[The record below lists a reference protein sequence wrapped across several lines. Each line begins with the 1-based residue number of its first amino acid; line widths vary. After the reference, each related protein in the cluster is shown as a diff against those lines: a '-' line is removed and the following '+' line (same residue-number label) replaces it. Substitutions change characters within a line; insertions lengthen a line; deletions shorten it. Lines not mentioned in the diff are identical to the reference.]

1 MTISLPIEQHLSSI
15 QTMLAEHTRLILVAQ
30 PGAGKTTRVPLM
42 LLSSAWAQGQRLLL
56 LEPRRVAA
64 RLAATFM
71 ASQLN
76 EQVGETVGYRMRGD
90 SNVGPNTRL
99 EVVTQGVLTRML
111 QDDPLLEGVA
121 GIIFDEFHERSIE
134 ADLGLAL
141 ALDVQESIRDDLR
154 LMVMSATLDVAAL
167 KGVLGSDTPVIESS
181 GREFSVETRYCP
193 VEAHESLDRAALRVT
208 KEALKREGS
217 RDVLVILP
225 GIAEISRLVQA
236 LESSS
241 MDVEIRALHGSMPL
255 DAQQAAL
262 RPLTTRQR
270 VIVSTAI
277 AESSVTVDGVNSV
290 IDAGLERVPL
300 FNPRT
305 GLTRLMTRRVNRASA
320 DQRRG
325 RAGRQQPGVCYRLWS
340 AEQPLVAYGEPEM
353 LQADLSKL
361 ALELALWGVHSPSEL
376 SWVTQPPEGAWK
388 SAQALLQQLRL
399 VDSAGMLTPLG
410 KQSAQLPLEPR
421 LATMLIQAASFEAV
435 PLACALAAL
444 MEGRERINGTL
455 RDALAQR
462 VNQPAAY
469 PQWRHEVKRLSS
481 LMRSPVPRHSSLE
494 QLGALLC
501 LAYPDRIAQ
510 LMTPGR
516 FKLANGKTAT
526 LPAHHP
532 LAQEPFLVAVSVE
545 SANSEAGIYLAEPI
559 TLATLINFYP
569 ETQQWEERIVWSE
582 EQGKLVGEAVQ
593 RHIELVLATRP
604 LRRLP
609 ADAVEKA
616 LMAALKQRPNMLF
629 NAQVVQLQGRMALL
643 FGAYPEQW
651 NDWSDSALLGSLETW
666 LAPYMAG
673 LTRLTQLQK
682 LPFHT
687 YLMNTLDW
695 KQQTQLERLVPSLI
709 EAPSGNAVKVDY
721 TPCRE
726 GRPPVLALKLQEAFG
741 WQATPTVVDGRV
753 PVTLHLLSP
762 ARRPLQVTQDLRSFW
777 LNGYSEVRKEMR
789 GRYPKHPWPEDPLT
803 AQATAYTKRRQR

>member
-1 MTISLPIEQHLSSI
+1 
-15 QTMLAEHTRLILVAQ
+15 
-30 PGAGKTTRVPLM
+30 
-42 LLSSAWAQGQRLLL
+42 
-56 LEPRRVAA
+56 
-64 RLAATFM
+64 
-71 ASQLN
+71 
-76 EQVGETVGYRMRGD
+76 
-90 SNVGPNTRL
+90 
-99 EVVTQGVLTRML
+99 
-111 QDDPLLEGVA
+111 
-121 GIIFDEFHERSIE
+121 
-134 ADLGLAL
+134 
-141 ALDVQESIRDDLR
+141 
-154 LMVMSATLDVAAL
+154 
-167 KGVLGSDTPVIESS
+167 
-181 GREFSVETRYCP
+181 
-193 VEAHESLDRAALRVT
+193 
-208 KEALKREGS
+208 
-217 RDVLVILP
+217 
-225 GIAEISRLVQA
+225 
-236 LESSS
+236 
-241 MDVEIRALHGSMPL
+241 
-255 DAQQAAL
+255 
-262 RPLTTRQR
+262 
-270 VIVSTAI
+270 
-277 AESSVTVDGVNSV
+277 
-290 IDAGLERVPL
+290 
-300 FNPRT
+300 
-305 GLTRLMTRRVNRASA
+305 
-320 DQRRG
+320 
-325 RAGRQQPGVCYRLWS
+325 
-340 AEQPLVAYGEPEM
+340 
-353 LQADLSKL
+353 
-361 ALELALWGVHSPSEL
+361 
-376 SWVTQPPEGAWK
+376 
-388 SAQALLQQLRL
+388 
-399 VDSAGMLTPLG
+399 
-410 KQSAQLPLEPR
+410 
-421 LATMLIQAASFEAV
+421 
-435 PLACALAAL
+435 
-444 MEGRERINGTL
+444 
-455 RDALAQR
+455 
-462 VNQPAAY
+462 
-469 PQWRHEVKRLSS
+469 
-481 LMRSPVPRHSSLE
+481 MRSPVARHSSLE

-559 TLATLINFYP
+559 TLATLTNFYP

-593 RHIELVLATRP
+593 RHSELVLATRP

-682 LPFHT
+682 LPFQT

>member
-1 MTISLPIEQHLSSI
+1 M
-15 QTMLAEHTRLILVAQ
+15 
-30 PGAGKTTRVPLM
+30 
-42 LLSSAWAQGQRLLL
+42 
-56 LEPRRVAA
+56 
-64 RLAATFM
+64 
-71 ASQLN
+71 
-76 EQVGETVGYRMRGD
+76 
-90 SNVGPNTRL
+90 
-99 EVVTQGVLTRML
+99 
-111 QDDPLLEGVA
+111 
-121 GIIFDEFHERSIE
+121 
-134 ADLGLAL
+134 
-141 ALDVQESIRDDLR
+141 
-154 LMVMSATLDVAAL
+154 
-167 KGVLGSDTPVIESS
+167 
-181 GREFSVETRYCP
+181 
-193 VEAHESLDRAALRVT
+193 
-208 KEALKREGS
+208 
-217 RDVLVILP
+217 
-225 GIAEISRLVQA
+225 
-236 LESSS
+236 
-241 MDVEIRALHGSMPL
+241 
-255 DAQQAAL
+255 
-262 RPLTTRQR
+262 
-270 VIVSTAI
+270 
-277 AESSVTVDGVNSV
+277 
-290 IDAGLERVPL
+290 
-300 FNPRT
+300 
-305 GLTRLMTRRVNRASA
+305 
-320 DQRRG
+320 
-325 RAGRQQPGVCYRLWS
+325 
-340 AEQPLVAYGEPEM
+340 
-353 LQADLSKL
+353 
-361 ALELALWGVHSPSEL
+361 
-376 SWVTQPPEGAWK
+376 TQPPEGAWK

-481 LMRSPVPRHSSLE
+481 LMRSPVARHSSLE

-559 TLATLINFYP
+559 TLATLTNFYP

-593 RHIELVLATRP
+593 RHSELVLATRP

-682 LPFHT
+682 LPFQT